1 LAYTALYRKF
11 RPTIFSEIVGQEHI
25 TRTLRNQIISG
36 RIGHAYLF
44 NGGRGTGKTS
54 AAKVMARAVNC
65 LNPKDGEPC
74 NECEI
79 CQAILSGTLADVV
92 EMDAASNNSVDDVRA
107 IRDEVNFLPTV
118 AKFRVY
124 IIDEVHMLSSG
135 AFNALLKTL
144 EEPPQHVKFILA
156 TTEPQ
161 KIPQTILSRCQ
172 RFDFK
177 KIPTQNI
184 ISRLT
189 HICKESNINIT
200 AEALALVAS
209 LAEGALRDAISI
221 LERCTQDNIEK
232 IDENIIKDLVGIPK
246 LDFIRD
252 LAKKIVDYD
261 PEGILEILNSILEN
275 GKDINNL
282 LWELIKYFKDILVY
296 KATSNLELYNKEE
309 KIYISSISENL
320 SKERLLKII
329 YDLSELE
336 NSIKYSTQKI
346 IMAEV
351 GLIKLCMKPAIQPTI
366 ATTQSFAETTPKAI
380 EKAKPTN
387 VSSSPKSASIPAQSI
402 STNGSV
408 PYWNTVLAKLKD
420 MGKVMIYTNLIG
432 TQAVLV
438 NDMTVGIQFKNKLVA
453 FAKNVLEDYNN
464 KALISKLV
472 SEEAGAVMQIKYL
485 EPNSSNTTNEKTGIE
500 ILDIPINIIDE

>member
-1 LAYTALYRKF
+1 
-11 RPTIFSEIVGQEHI
+11 
-25 TRTLRNQIISG
+25 
-36 RIGHAYLF
+36 
-44 NGGRGTGKTS
+44 
-54 AAKVMARAVNC
+54 
-65 LNPKDGEPC
+65 
-74 NECEI
+74 
-79 CQAILSGTLADVV
+79 
-92 EMDAASNNSVDDVRA
+92 
-107 IRDEVNFLPTV
+107 
-118 AKFRVY
+118 
-124 IIDEVHMLSSG
+124 MLSSG

-177 KIPTQNI
+177 KIPTQDI
-184 ISRLT
+184 ISRLN
-189 HICKESNINIT
+189 HICTESNINIT
-200 AEALALVAS
+200 PEALNLVAN

-246 LDFIRD
+246 LDFIRA

-261 PEGILEILNSILEN
+261 PEGILEILNSVIEN

-282 LWELIKYFKDILVY
+282 LWELIKYFKDALVY

-309 KIYISSISENL
+309 KDYISSLCENL

-336 NSIKYSTQKI
+336 NSIKYSTQKV

-351 GLIKLCMKPAIQPTI
+351 GLIKLCMEPTIQPSI
-366 ATTQSFAETTPKAI
+366 ATVQSFAEITPKPAEKLKVANTTPVSKAI
-380 EKAKPTN
+380 
-387 VSSSPKSASIPAQSI
+387 PKQTQPI
-402 STNGSV
+402 STNSSI
-408 PYWNTVLAKLKD
+408 PYWNNVLAKLKE

-432 TQAVLV
+432 TQAILV
-438 NDMTVGIQFKNKLVA
+438 NDMTVGIQFKNKLVS

-485 EPNSSNTTNEKTGIE
+485 EPNSSNITNEKAGIE
-500 ILDIPINIIDE
+500 NLDIPINIIDE